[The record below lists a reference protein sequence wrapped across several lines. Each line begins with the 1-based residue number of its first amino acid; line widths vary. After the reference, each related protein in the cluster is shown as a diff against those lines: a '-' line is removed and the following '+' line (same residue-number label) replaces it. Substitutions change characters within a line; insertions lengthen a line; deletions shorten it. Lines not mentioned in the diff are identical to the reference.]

1 MFNLLNYMEGVFSMF
16 FLTMIILINVD
27 RNYKSIE
34 EDLKVMSDLCLKLES
49 KPIRYD
55 ASEVT
60 CSNNLIVTY
69 RSIFKESK

>member
-1 MFNLLNYMEGVFSMF
+1 MDNGLNFIAGVLLMF
-16 FLTMIILINVD
+16 FMMMIIFINVD

-34 EDLKVMSDLCLKLES
+34 EDLKAMSDLCLKLES